1 MIAGKEVQMKAGDT
15 QQFFFGK
22 DDPPPWYEPSA
33 PKNDTQTGKTDREGR
48 VIVKE
53 GCVGKTKGL
62 WKDGMVKR
70 LEEDAEDGLGLSM
83 YHVLSD
89 CWDFSTE
96 TTALMEKLRARGHIW
111 LMCVKCHPELAGV
124 HGR

>member
-1 MIAGKEVQMKAGDT
+1 MIAGKEVQLKAGDT
-15 QQFFFGK
+15 QQFFFGE

-53 GCVGKTKGL
+53 GCVGKAKGL

-96 TTALMEKLRARGHIW
+96 TTALMGK
-111 LMCVKCHPELAGV
+111 
-124 HGR
+124 